1 MKIYEKSEYLLD
13 SLRLN
18 GSLESLDQNLK
29 DAEKDKSSY
38 LTFLNNLLQKEI
50 DYRHIKRLNRNLSA
64 AHFPIEKKFNSFEF
78 QKVKGITKSQATNL
92 LDGTWIDKTENLLFF
107 GPPGIGKTHLAIAF
121 GLQAVE
127 LGYTVCFERAT
138 HLMRLLKTAAIQKKS
153 EYRIKKILK
162 ANLLIIDEI
171 GYTQIDRNEANLFFS
186 LISEMYEKNSLI
198 ITSNKRFDSWAEMLG
213 DEVMTTALLDRL
225 LHHAKI
231 FNLDGD
237 SFRINKK
244 NKKEGK

>member
-1 MKIYEKSEYLLD
+1 MKVIEKSEYLLG

-18 GSLESLDQNLK
+18 GSLESLEQKLK
-29 DAEKDKSSY
+29 DAEKNKPSY
-38 LTFLNNLLQKEI
+38 LTFLNKLLQDEI
-50 DYRHIKRLNRNLSA
+50 DYRKIKRLNRNLSA
-64 AHFPIEKKFNSFEF
+64 AHFPIEKKFDKFEF
-78 QKVKGITKSQATNL
+78 SQVKGITKLQATNL
-92 LDGTWIDKTENLLFF
+92 LDCTWVDKTENLLFF
-107 GPPGIGKTHLAIAF
+107 GPPGVGKTHLAIAF

-138 HLMRLLKTAAIQKKS
+138 HLMQLLKTAAIQKKS

-171 GYTQIDRNEANLFFS
+171 GYTQIERNEANLFFS

-198 ITSNKRFDSWAEMLG
+198 ITSNKSFDGWAEMLG

-231 FNLDGD
+231 FNLNGD